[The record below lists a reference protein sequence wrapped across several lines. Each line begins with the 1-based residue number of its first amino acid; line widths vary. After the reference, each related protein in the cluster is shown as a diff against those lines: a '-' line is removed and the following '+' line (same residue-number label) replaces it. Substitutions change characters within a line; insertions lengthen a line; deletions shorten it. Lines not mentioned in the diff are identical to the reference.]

1 MVVVLEH
8 LTHKNVLIP
17 CTKDELGFSSTHG
30 TTKPNS
36 HTDMRR
42 IKRASKMLLRIAPE
56 SWVGDSNVDDDRFAA
71 SIVVRQQLNPKWR
84 ALARRH
90 LVPFGF
96 SGPVFDLDLI
106 CFFFRGGSI

>member
-1 MVVVLEH
+1 MVVVLDH

-71 SIVVRQQLNPKWR
+71 SIVVRLKSLNPGLLR
-84 ALARRH
+84 AASWSH
-90 LVPFGF
+90 LGF
-96 SGPVFDLDLI
+96 LGRYLI
-106 CFFFRGGSI
+106 WI

>member
-1 MVVVLEH
+1 MMVVLDH

-17 CTKDELGFSSTHG
+17 CTKEAHG
-30 TTKPNS
+30 TTEPNS

-42 IKRASKMLLRIAPE
+42 IKRASKTLLRIAPE
-56 SWVGDSNVDDDRFAA
+56 SWVGVSNVSTMIDLCHA
-71 SIVVRQQLNPKWR
+71 SILGPKRLTRQMVGLS
-84 ALARRH
+84 ARRH

-106 CFFFRGGSI
+106 CCFFAGASFDLI